1 MKTMN
6 MNEELESWRALW
18 QTPPEAPSVADLRD
32 RVRRDTRQRKIAL
45 VAPVAVTIVIGGWIS
60 SRAIASAR
68 WEDVALALETWLFI
82 AATWT
87 GSLWLGRGTWQPVT
101 NTTRGF
107 VDLSIR
113 RCQSAIAGLRF
124 AAVLYLGQ
132 LAVIIYWKLRFTSVT
147 AEALAASWPVVA
159 IGWLGVPL
167 FFAGSVWL
175 TRRRQA
181 ELRALLEL
189 RRQLTD

>member
-1 MKTMN
+1 MN
-6 MNEELESWRALW
+6 MNEELDSWRALW

-32 RVRRDTRQRKIAL
+32 RVRREARQRKVAL
-45 VAPVAVTIVIGGWIS
+45 VAPIAVTIIIGGWIS

-82 AATWT
+82 AVTWT
-87 GSLWLGRGTWQPVT
+87 GSLWLGRGTWRPAT

-113 RCQSAIAGLRF
+113 GCESVIAGLRF
-124 AAVLYLGQ
+124 GAVLYLAQ
-132 LAVIIYWKLRFTSVT
+132 LAIILYWKLRFTSVS
-147 AEALAASWPVVA
+147 AEELIASWPVVA

-167 FFAGSVWL
+167 FFAGGVWL
-175 TRRRQA
+175 NRKKQA